1 MTQPVD
7 PGDFS
12 IVRNLGLVDKG
23 FASISSKRSQPLRR
37 KVCRVGRWQPP
48 PDAILKI
55 NIDGSSHGNPGKAG
69 VGGIVRDMDDNVIF
83 IFSIHKGVHSNNV
96 MEALAIK
103 LAMERACSLGWRR
116 MVCESDSQI
125 VVDMI
130 NNQRVDDSSWKIAS
144 LVREI
149 LHLSS
154 FVDGISFCHIPREW
168 NGVADVLAKWASEK
182 GTGWDISD
190 RDDLPTD
197 YGGILEQ
204 LVERDRT

>member
-1 MTQPVD
+1 M
-7 PGDFS
+7 
-12 IVRNLGLVDKG
+12 
-23 FASISSKRSQPLRR
+23 
-37 KVCRVGRWQPP
+37 
-48 PDAILKI
+48 
-55 NIDGSSHGNPGKAG
+55 
-69 VGGIVRDMDDNVIF
+69 GGIGRDMDGNVIF

-130 NNQRVDDSSWKIAS
+130 NNQRVDDSSWQIAS

-154 FVDGISFCHIPREW
+154 FLDGISFCHIPREW

-182 GTGWDISD
+182 GIGWDISD
-190 RDDLPTD
+190 RDDLPAD
-197 YGGILEQ
+197 YGRTLEQ
-204 LVERDRT
+204 LVEKDRT